1 MDVDRGIVVA
11 LRNKYHVRSFF
22 LSVQDNCKGQSLLWS
37 LGPTECLG
45 ADLID
50 REHGV

>member
-1 MDVDRGIVVA
+1 MCGGG
-11 LRNKYHVRSFF
+11 
-22 LSVQDNCKGQSLLWS
+22 LSVQDSKGQSLLWS

-50 REHGV
+50 GEHRV